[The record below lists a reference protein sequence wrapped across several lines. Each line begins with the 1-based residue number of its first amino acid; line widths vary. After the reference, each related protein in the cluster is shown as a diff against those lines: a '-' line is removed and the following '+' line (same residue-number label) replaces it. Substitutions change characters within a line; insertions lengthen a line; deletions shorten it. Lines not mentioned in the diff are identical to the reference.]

1 MSNIVDNLLLK
12 ASARGTVART
22 AKLQQMKRQDNNN
35 AICDDLTGWPQG
47 EAVALSMYQTD
58 SSGIPDED
66 SVTDWVAEVNGN
78 TLINMKLTSGNNRD
92 YDTLNTVV
100 TINFTSEW
108 ANRLIEALLKIHN
121 QDGTLKLG
129 QIDNEH
135 LVDGAVDNKKIK
147 LKGING
153 DRLADNSVDGR
164 VLSSGAVKPEHT
176 NFPRAC
182 YSNATINAQHN
193 NGDIIRLRS
202 KIYDNTADI
211 ELLSD
216 SSFKIKKT
224 GVLVLSCN
232 LWIQATAAARPWLT
246 VFRIRGRDSVAVADC
261 ISNTPS
267 SYTNLT
273 LANHMITVQANDII
287 KLTCSV
293 VDGGAFTLDGA
304 SGRTNSQVVMEII

>member
-1 MSNIVDNLLLK
+1 MAKNTDHFIKAISAPPTKLSNAINDTSTNIFLESLEGIQSDTAVVVVIDRVNGDGVQTPELTEVVI
-12 ASARGTVART
+12 GTVGTNGLENVVRGVGG
-22 AKLQQMKRQDNNN
+22 KQQAHK
-35 AICDDLTGWPQG
+35 TG
-47 EAVALSMYQTD
+47 AVVEVSIA
-58 SSGIPDED
+58 SSEQ
-66 SVTDWVAEVNGN
+66 W
-78 TLINMKLTSGNNRD
+78 
-92 YDTLNTVV
+92 
-100 TINFTSEW
+100 
-108 ANRLIEALLKIHN
+108 NRLISALLKTHN

-129 QIDNEH
+129 QINNEH

-176 NFPRAC
+176 NFPRTC

-246 VFRIRGRDSVAVADC
+246 VFRTRGHDSVVVADC